1 MIQIGDYVVRISY
14 DRDVLFR
21 VMDIKPNGVVKLKG
35 ISFRIIADAPMED
48 LELAGGMRFTTKES
62 HVMEKIEE
70 TVKKIVAEK
79 KTQQETRKPI
89 LQKTGKVLHIDGDT
103 FYLNLCMKYYEVLGV
118 PAVGESVPEPQQPKK
133 VAELIQKHN
142 PDILVLTGHDSLNK
156 NYKDINDVN
165 EYKHSK
171 YFIEAVQ
178 EARRARSTNKSLI
191 IFAGACQSYFEG
203 LLEAGAD
210 YAASPKRVL
219 IHALDPVFIV
229 ERIAYCPIYQVLPIE
244 QAIKNTITQFKGLG
258 GYEILGVAR
267 KGGPVSDLSVEE
279 EQRENKL
286 GRFEEETLE
295 LSEEQLDEE
304 LEKPIFEDA
313 YYRDMMEE
321 NVANYVGNAMPYHM
335 VRRRGQ

>member
-70 TVKKIVAEK
+70 TVKKILAEK
-79 KTQQETRKPI
+79 KTQQDTRKPI

-156 NYKDINDVN
+156 NYKDINNVN

-267 KGGPVSDLSVEE
+267 KGGPVSDISFEE